1 VVNYS
6 ITIGGINEVAMM
18 HLDTLSGL
26 KELKICRAYKI
37 GNTETTFFPSDAVR
51 LSQATCVYETLGGW
65 EDDLSVV
72 ENFGDLPKNAQ
83 RYVEA
88 VEKFVGR
95 PLTMIGVGPKR
106 TQTIER
112 K

>member
-1 VVNYS
+1 
-6 ITIGGINEVAMM
+6 
-18 HLDTLSGL
+18 
-26 KELKICRAYKI
+26 
-37 GNTETTFFPSDAVR
+37 
-51 LSQATCVYETLGGW
+51 
-65 EDDLSVV
+65 
-72 ENFGDLPKNAQ
+72 
-83 RYVEA
+83 VEA